1 MSDELIWRIDELQA
15 QLAEATGHI
24 TALELTVY
32 RQQQQLDLFQEQ
44 LRKLYGQLQ
53 GSGGESPGAALSA
66 DPREDIPPHY

>member
-1 MSDELIWRIDELQA
+1 MSEELVWRIDELQA
-15 QLAEATGHI
+15 QLTEATGHI
-24 TALELTVY
+24 TALELAVY

-53 GSGGESPGAALSA
+53 SGGSDSPGAALSV